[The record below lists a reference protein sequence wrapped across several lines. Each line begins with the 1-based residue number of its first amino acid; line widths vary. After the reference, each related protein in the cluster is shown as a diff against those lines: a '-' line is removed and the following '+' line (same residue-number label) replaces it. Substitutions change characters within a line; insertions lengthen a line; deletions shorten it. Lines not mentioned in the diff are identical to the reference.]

1 MLTVRVTVH
10 SMSGITHTPADK
22 LQVVVAVPTK
32 DSGRDEQTSDAVKN
46 CQDFKARRLLAFL
59 VQKYKY

>member
-1 MLTVRVTVH
+1 
-10 SMSGITHTPADK
+10 MSGITHTPADK